1 MGPIQDRGKKK
12 QNQKQKQKTKN
23 KKQKKHPKMGVRVSR
38 QSSKV
43 GGWLPPQNIL
53 SRHFEKYLHGMVLK
67 LSGHVR
73 NTISLLYKQKTG

>member
-1 MGPIQDRGKKK
+1 M
-12 QNQKQKQKTKN
+12 
-23 KKQKKHPKMGVRVSR
+23 SC

-53 SRHFEKYLHGMVLK
+53 SCHFEKYLHGMVLK

-73 NTISLLYKQKTG
+73 NTISLLIRKKPGWNFDILNFFSEKIFFFHFWSIFTENPLFESGHI